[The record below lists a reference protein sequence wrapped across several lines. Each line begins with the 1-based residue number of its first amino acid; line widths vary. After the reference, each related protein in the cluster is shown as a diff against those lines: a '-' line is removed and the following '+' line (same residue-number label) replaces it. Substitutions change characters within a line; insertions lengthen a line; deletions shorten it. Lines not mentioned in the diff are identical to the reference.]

1 MTFIAGNQQNKL
13 LSLPVRVGGKHKL
26 WYSGVDVC
34 DRFSSIASSLLRV
47 KGKVLLASF
56 AIKAPETEMLLFE
69 NRP

>member
-13 LSLPVRVGGKHKL
+13 LSLHVREGGKHKL

-34 DRFSSIASSLLRV
+34 DRFSSIASLLRV
-47 KGKVLLASF
+47 KEKALLALFS
-56 AIKAPETEMLLFE
+56 IKTPETEMLLCE